1 LGFDE
6 VGFAPVAVSPG
17 GLHALDGPGFDLL
30 LQQMLTCGSK
40 ALAELKAGRAFPFSN
55 FLTAM
60 EQIHRGSHRPYPCG
74 AGAGY
79 LSASAEGKLYA
90 CHRLVDDPAFAM
102 GDVSSGSDHAARAR
116 HLTSNHVDRM
126 QPCSTC
132 WARYLCGGGCYHE
145 VARRG
150 RPGCDYIRGWLEFCL
165 GAYAELSMIY
175 PHGLPVRRHSAAFTV
190 EQPVLSS

>member
-1 LGFDE
+1 
-6 VGFAPVAVSPG
+6 
-17 GLHALDGPGFDLL
+17 
-30 LQQMLTCGSK
+30 MLVCGRK

-79 LSASAEGKLYA
+79 LSASAEGNLYA

-102 GDVSSGSDHAARAR
+102 GSVSSGSDVVARAR

-145 VARRG
+145 VSRRG
-150 RPGCDYIRGWLEFCL
+150 RPGCDFIRGWLEFCL

-175 PHGLPVRRHSAAFTV
+175 PRGLPVRGHGAGFTV
-190 EQPVLSS
+190 EQIVLSS